1 MKMRNKLCLGAR
13 GEDAVI
19 IFLQKKGW
27 EILGKN
33 VRVPFGEIDIL
44 AKHQGTLIIVEVK
57 TRKKEASLESCMSYT
72 KSQKILRSSQYIAQ
86 RYNTE
91 DIRIDVAYVHAKEA
105 SFRIYY
111 LVNAINET
119 YCYN

>member
-1 MKMRNKLCLGAR
+1 MKTTNKVYLGAR
-13 GEDAVI
+13 GEDAVA

-27 EILGKN
+27 KILGKN

-44 AKHQGTLIIVEVK
+44 AKHEGTLIIVEVK

-91 DIRIDVAYVHAKEA
+91 DIRIDVAYVHAKQK
-105 SFRIYY
+105 SFHIYY
-111 LVNAINET
+111 LAHAIDET
-119 YCYN
+119 YCHN